1 MTALTE
7 WLLTALLNYGNL
19 LLGGT
24 LFFAAAGI
32 PLPATVL
39 LVAAGAFSQQGYLA
53 WEGAA
58 LSAFAGAVAGDGCSY
73 LIGRYASVRLP
84 KWLRQGEGGVQS
96 TKLFE
101 RWGVWSIFLTRFLLT
116 PIALPVN
123 LLAGSTR
130 FSGRKY
136 MTAVITGELIWVALF
151 GGLGRVFADHW
162 EMVSQLAGD
171 ITGILLGGLLTAG
184 GLAAVVMRNQ
194 RIKKGAPS
202 HDLNT
207 IKSNNTTQV

>member
-1 MTALTE
+1 MTTLTE

-19 LLGGT
+19 LLGVT

-39 LVAAGAFSQQGYLA
+39 LVAAGAFSQQGSLA

-58 LSAFAGAVAGDGCSY
+58 LSAFLGAVAGDSCSY
-73 LIGRYASVRLP
+73 LIGRYAAAHLP
-84 KWLRQGEGGVQS
+84 DWLSRGEASIQA
-96 TKLFE
+96 TQLFE
-101 RWGVWSIFLTRFLLT
+101 RWGIWSIFLTRFLLT

-130 FSGRKY
+130 FSWRKY
-136 MTAVITGELIWVALF
+136 MLAVLIGELIWIALF
-151 GGLGRVFADHW
+151 GALGRIFADQW

-171 ITGILLGGLLTAG
+171 LTGILLGGLLTVG
-184 GLAAVVMRNQ
+184 GLAAIFMR
-194 RIKKGAPS
+194 KKRR
-202 HDLNT
+202 
-207 IKSNNTTQV
+207 K

>member
-1 MTALTE
+1 
-7 WLLTALLNYGNL
+7 
-19 LLGGT
+19 
-24 LFFAAAGI
+24 
-32 PLPATVL
+32 
-39 LVAAGAFSQQGYLA
+39 
-53 WEGAA
+53 
-58 LSAFAGAVAGDGCSY
+58 
-73 LIGRYASVRLP
+73 LP

-130 FSGRKY
+130 FSWRKY

-151 GGLGRVFADHW
+151 GGLGRVFADQW

-171 ITGILLGGLLTAG
+171 ITGILLGGLLTVG
-184 GLAAVVMRNQ
+184 GLTAVVMRNQ
-194 RIKKGAPS
+194 RLKKGAPS
-202 HDLNT
+202 NRP
-207 IKSNNTTQV
+207 

>member
-39 LVAAGAFSQQGYLA
+39 LVAAGAFSQQGSLA

-58 LSAFAGAVAGDGCSY
+58 LSAFTGAVAGDSCSY
-73 LIGRYASVRLP
+73 LIGRYTAARLP
-84 KWLRQGEGGVQS
+84 DWLRQGEGSARAVQ
-96 TKLFE
+96 LFE

-130 FSGRKY
+130 FSWQKY
-136 MTAVITGELIWVALF
+136 MAAVMTGELIWVALF
-151 GGLGRVFADHW
+151 GGLGRVFADQW

-171 ITGILLGGLLTAG
+171 LTGILLGGLLTVG

-194 RIKKGAPS
+194 RIKNGSPS
-202 HDLNT
+202 ERP
-207 IKSNNTTQV
+207 

>member
-24 LFFAAAGI
+24 LFLAAAGI

-39 LVAAGAFSQQGYLA
+39 LVAAGAFSQQGSLA
-53 WEGAA
+53 LEGAV
-58 LSAFAGAVAGDGCSY
+58 LSSFTGAVAGDSCSY
-73 LIGRYASVRLP
+73 LIGRYAAARLP
-84 KWLRQGEGGVQS
+84 NWLRQGDCSAQTVQM
-96 TKLFE
+96 FE
-101 RWGVWSIFLTRFLLT
+101 RWGVWSIFLTRFLFT

-130 FSGRKY
+130 FSWQKY
-136 MTAVITGELIWVALF
+136 MAAVMTGELIWVALF
-151 GGLGRVFADHW
+151 VGLGRVFAEQW

-171 ITGILLGGLLTAG
+171 LTGILLGGLLTVG
-184 GLAAVVMRNQ
+184 GLAAVVMRYQ
-194 RIKKGAPS
+194 RPKNGAPS
-202 HDLNT
+202 
-207 IKSNNTTQV
+207 QRP